1 PDNVVISPDRESPGR
16 ERAKVLDFGIAKV
29 ADEFQKQES
38 DHVKTQT
45 GMILGTP
52 LYMSPEQCRG
62 AEGVTAKGDVYSL
75 GVMLF
80 QMLSGTLPFPG
91 QSMGEIIALH
101 LFEPPPE
108 LAKLEPTLPAE
119 LAALVM
125 RMLAKQADARP
136 TMPEVVKEL
145 EQLGADRTDL
155 GTERRPDL
163 SPPPSAAPDALVATN
178 LVSSA
183 GTAGTAGTASTL
195 NDRPA
200 LTTAAP
206 STLGGAVGQ
215 QVAASQPGVQMRR
228 LELPPTGSTAE
239 PPLTGSGTASSKVE
253 APPPAR
259 TGLLLGVGGL
269 VLAAGLGLTV
279 VMTRHEP
286 PSGPVGA
293 APAAVSAPVRWSLTT
308 EPPGAQVIRVLD
320 GKVLGQTPC
329 ELTADRD
336 ANELIVVL
344 RRDGFFDKELKLDPS
359 RSSSR
364 SEVLVPIT
372 DKQIKIL
379 E

>member
-1 PDNVVISPDRESPGR
+1 
-16 ERAKVLDFGIAKV
+16 VLDFGIAKV
-29 ADEFQKQES
+29 ADEYQKQES

-163 SPPPSAAPDALVATN
+163 GPPPGAAPDPNAATN

-183 GTAGTAGTASTL
+183 GTASTL
-195 NDRPA
+195 NDRPDPTA
-200 LTTAAP
+200 AAP

-215 QVAASQPGVQMRR
+215 QVAASSPRVTARR
-228 LELPPTGSTAE
+228 AEPAPTGGSAAE
-239 PPLTGSGTASSKVE
+239 PPAVSSASAPPSVQATA
-253 APPPAR
+253 PPAR

-279 VMTRHEP
+279 LMARREP
-286 PSGPVGA
+286 PAGPA
-293 APAAVSAPVRWSLTT
+293 PPAAVAAPVRWSIAS

-336 ANELIVVL
+336 ASELIVVL

>member
-1 PDNVVISPDRESPGR
+1 MVISPDRESPGR

-29 ADEFQKQES
+29 AEEYQKQES

-80 QMLSGTLPFPG
+80 QMLAGTLPFTG
-91 QSMGEIIALH
+91 QSMGELIALH
-101 LFEPPPE
+101 MFEPPPE

-155 GTERRPDL
+155 GSERRPEPFAL
-163 SPPPSAAPDALVATN
+163 ASAAPDPNAATN
-178 LVSSA
+178 LVSGLGSTGGSSA
-183 GTAGTAGTASTL
+183 
-195 NDRPA
+195 PA
-200 LTTAAP
+200 DATTAPP

-215 QVAASQPGVQMRR
+215 QVPAAAPAVVHRR
-228 LELPPTGSTAE
+228 AELPPATPDPPHAE
-239 PPLTGSGTASSKVE
+239 HQSVQSASPVDVASP
-253 APPPAR
+253 PPPASR
-259 TGLLLGVGGL
+259 TGLLMGAGGL
-269 VLAAGLGLTV
+269 LLAAGLAVTV
-279 VMTRHEP
+279 LVTRPAP
-286 PSGPVGA
+286 PSRPPEA
-293 APAAVSAPVRWSLTT
+293 PAPAASAAGRWSLTT

-329 ELTADRD
+329 ELTSSDEAS
-336 ANELIVVL
+336 ELVVVL
-344 RRDGFFDKELKLDPS
+344 RRDGFFDKEVKLDPRQGS
-359 RSSSR
+359 RR